1 MTESKVAAVSDRQFY
16 LLNALLSAGA
26 LALLAWLLLFR
37 KPAPGE
43 AALSG
48 ALSLLPL
55 LNALLNTT
63 SALLLLFGRAAIKR
77 GDRRRHAQLM
87 LAAFTTSALFLVSY
101 LAYHFVHGDTRYLG
115 APSLRAIY
123 LCVLASHV
131 LLSVAVVP
139 LVLAALWF
147 AARGAFAR
155 HTKVTRVLYPIW
167 LYVSVT
173 GVSVTDLLPA
183 SARLALLLRE
193 LGGLLFA
200 LVEPLSLETTPSR
213 ANRLAGSATWPW
225 HEDSRGR
232 GGRGGG
238 DYVCVYWWLLV

>member
-1 MTESKVAAVSDRQFY
+1 VTEAKVAAVSDRQFY
-16 LLNALLSAGA
+16 LFNAIISAA
-26 LALLAWLLLFR
+26 AIALLAWLLLWR

-43 AALSG
+43 GALSG
-48 ALSLLPL
+48 FLPLLPL
-55 LNALLNTT
+55 CNAVLNTT
-63 SALLLLFGRAAIKR
+63 SALLLLSGRAAVKR

-87 LAAFTTSALFLVSY
+87 LAAFCTSALFLVSY

-115 APSLRAIY
+115 APALRVLY
-123 LCVLASHV
+123 LTVLLSHV

-173 GVSVTDLLPA
+173 GVVVYLMLYQLPHGA
-183 SARLALLLRE
+183 
-193 LGGLLFA
+193 
-200 LVEPLSLETTPSR
+200 
-213 ANRLAGSATWPW
+213 
-225 HEDSRGR
+225 
-232 GGRGGG
+232 
-238 DYVCVYWWLLV
+238 